1 MNAPAHCGNP
11 IFRSRP
17 TLVHTTAGAAL
28 PSTGELLCAMSGQ
41 QVRGHV
47 CQWSRD
53 LVRLH
58 RIRRE
63 RPQSTAVIDC
73 LRIELVANINAWA
86 FEHLPGRSADLLD
99 TKLGDTIDR
108 IAATADRAFHLLMTE
123 ELSGEHMRVA
133 WTRLAELAIAYGD
146 LVRQAE
152 SGRWCLSP
160 HTRRR

>member
-1 MNAPAHCGNP
+1 M
-11 IFRSRP
+11 FRSRP
-17 TLVHTTAGAAL
+17 ALVRTTAGAAL
-28 PSTGELLCAMSGQ
+28 PSKSELLCAMSGQ

-47 CQWSRD
+47 CQWSRE

-86 FEHLPGRSADLLD
+86 TEHLPRRSADLLD
-99 TKLGDTIDR
+99 TQLGDTIDR

-123 ELSGEHMRVA
+123 DLSGEHMHVA
-133 WTRLAELAIAYGD
+133 WRRLAELATAYGD

-152 SGRWCLSP
+152 DGRWCLSP

>member
-1 MNAPAHCGNP
+1 MS
-11 IFRSRP
+11 RSRSTLFRP
-17 TLVHTTAGAAL
+17 TADAAL
-28 PSTGELLCAMSGQ
+28 PSTSELLCAMSGQ

-47 CQWSRD
+47 CRWSHD

-73 LRIELVANINAWA
+73 LRTELVANINGWA
-86 FEHLPGRSADLLD
+86 TEHLPRRSADLLD
-99 TKLGDTIDR
+99 AQLGDTIDR
-108 IAATADRAFHLLMTE
+108 IAASADRAFHLMMTE
-123 ELSGEHMRVA
+123 DLSGEHMHVA

-152 SGRWCLSP
+152 DGRWCLSP